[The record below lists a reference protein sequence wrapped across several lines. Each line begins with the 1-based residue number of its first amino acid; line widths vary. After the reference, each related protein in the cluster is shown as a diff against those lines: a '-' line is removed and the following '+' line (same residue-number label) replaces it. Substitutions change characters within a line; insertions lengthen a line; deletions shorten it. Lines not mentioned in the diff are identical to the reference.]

1 MAENLVT
8 RLLTKLLPLPVKAPV
23 AIIYEDRV
31 AMIEKW
37 VLKEIPYVVVKV
49 DGGICLHPI
58 VLLRTLTNLKYLDWN
73 YVFNSKKRFLA
84 LAKQVYEIHL
94 LALLQ
99 FISPKVVLTTI
110 DNSTVFH
117 RLSLRHRTAQYFAI
131 MNGLRSLID
140 LKLDLPPPP
149 HLNAKLK
156 MTNFFCFGEHEID
169 VYKRFDHEV
178 EKFHVAGAFVWGC
191 YQEAYGEKNIEVTYD
206 ICYVSQWDTY
216 HSYADHAL
224 SSDAQMRWPIFHL
237 ALAALET
244 YLASLVE
251 ESSLSLL
258 IALRYENCEQEK
270 EYFRDKFGDQVDFV
284 EANRLDFSAY
294 RAMDSARLVITL
306 NSTCGVEAFGAGR
319 KVLFCNMT
327 EHPHFALQVKRAGLG
342 YLGKGSFGEF
352 KLRVME
358 LLEMDPAKYRYECS
372 DGARY
377 LVKDDPQNP
386 VHKRIR
392 QLTLEAIT
400 T

>member
-1 MAENLVT
+1 MAGKLVT
-8 RLLTKLLPLPVKAPV
+8 RLLSKLFFLPVKAPV
-23 AIIYEDRV
+23 AIVYEDRV

-37 VLKEIPYVVVKV
+37 VLKDIPYFVVKV
-49 DGGICLHPI
+49 DGGVCLHPI
-58 VLLRTLTNLKYLDWN
+58 ILLRTLTNLKYFDWN
-73 YVFNSKKRFLA
+73 YVWHSKKRLLA
-84 LAKQVYEIHL
+84 LAKQGYEIHL

-110 DNSTVFH
+110 DNSAVFH
-117 RLSLRHRTAQYFAI
+117 RLSLRHRTVQYFAI

-149 HLNAKLK
+149 HPNAKLQ
-156 MTNFFCFGEHEID
+156 MTNLFCFGEHEID
-169 VYKRFDHEV
+169 VFKKFNHEV

-191 YQEAYGEKNIEVTYD
+191 YQEAFCQKNAELTHD
-206 ICYVSQWDTY
+206 LCYVSQWDTY
-216 HSYADHAL
+216 HSYADFAL
-224 SSDAQMRWPIFHL
+224 SSDAQMRWPIFHR

-244 YLASLVE
+244 YLASLVG
-251 ESSLSLL
+251 ESGLSLL
-258 IALRYENCEQEK
+258 IALRYEDCEQEK
-270 EYFRDKFGDQVDFV
+270 EYFRDRFGDQIDFV

-294 RAMDSARLVITL
+294 RAIDSARLVITL

-327 EHPHFALQVKRAGLG
+327 EHPHFALQVQRAGLG

-358 LLEMDPAKYRYECS
+358 LLEMDLAKYRDQCS

-377 LVKDDPQNP
+377 LVKDDPQIP

-392 QLTLEAIT
+392 QLILEAIAT
-400 T
+400 